1 MSEDKKNIDAD
12 YTKFEDKKL
21 TKEEIENNYYEIKQ
35 IAQLMNNISTKTAV
49 KYLERVS
56 ESNGIALG
64 IISIPVNGGPKKYY
78 LKEAVHSIV
87 NILDNKAV
95 IVKVPVH
102 VKGDSETTFGKTID
116 SESEEESSS
125 TGGVGVSR
133 GFHRSSSGLV
143 QEEKESDNQKLAV
156 IKSLEGIAELKNNFK
171 EFSGNL
177 RELNDNVRNV
187 NNTMQSTIS
196 KVIEQG
202 IDLKERYLKDREERT
217 LIERQ
222 QVENYAKQSEALL
235 QLSKNIEQR
244 KPTKDLTGLVIFI
257 SILIVLLILVGGGFW
272 LKEYQ
277 KSLHQELDTRLD
289 QERQI
294 QTSEYEATIK
304 QLKDS
309 LTALTP
315 TNQNA
320 AGAQTTNTVK

>member
-1 MSEDKKNIDAD
+1 MSDDKKNIEAD
-12 YTKFEDKKL
+12 YTKYEDKKL
-21 TKEEIENNYYEIKQ
+21 TKEDIENNYYEIKQ

-56 ESNGIALG
+56 ESHGINLG
-64 IISIPVNGGPKKYY
+64 VISIPVNGGPKKYY
-78 LKEAVHSIV
+78 LKEAVIKIAD
-87 NILDNKAV
+87 ILDNKAI

-102 VKGDSETTFGKTID
+102 VKGDSETSFGKTND
-116 SESEEESSS
+116 SESEEESGSHGS
-125 TGGVGVSR
+125 AGLSK
-133 GFHRSSSGLV
+133 GFHGLSSGLGHG
-143 QEEKESDNQKLAV
+143 EKDSDNQKLAI

-177 RELNDNVRNV
+177 RELNDNVRTV
-187 NNTMQSTIS
+187 NNTMQSTIT

-222 QVENYAKQSEALL
+222 QAENYAKQAEALL
-235 QLSKNIEQR
+235 QLSKNIEQK
-244 KPTKDLTGLVIFI
+244 KPTNDLTGLIIFI
-257 SILIVLLILVGGGFW
+257 SILFIILILVGGGFW

-277 KSLHQELDTRLD
+277 KSLQQELDSRLD

-294 QTSEYEATIK
+294 QTDQFQATIK

-309 LTALTP
+309 LAALTP
-315 TNQNA
+315 ISQNA
-320 AGAQTTNTVK
+320 ATAQITNTTK